1 MRRLFSVFFSYSV
14 REAENMACKLVEEE
28 LVEVVVVLDM
38 VTAARRELSE
48 RSVSLADEHGSA
60 RALLKWLSI

>member
-14 REAENMACKLVEEE
+14 REAANMACTLVEEE

-38 VTAARRELSE
+38 VTAERRELSE
-48 RSVSLADEHGSA
+48 RIIG
-60 RALLKWLSI
+60 R